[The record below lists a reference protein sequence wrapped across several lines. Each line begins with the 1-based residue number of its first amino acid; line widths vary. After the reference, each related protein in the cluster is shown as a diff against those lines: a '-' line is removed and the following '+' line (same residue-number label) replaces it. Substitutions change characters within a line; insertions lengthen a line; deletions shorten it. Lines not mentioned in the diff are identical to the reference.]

1 MSKPYLTWLM
11 SSYVR
16 FLQHYGTLMIDNF
29 VKSSSAALRF
39 ILSHC
44 GVRQVRLIPSD
55 LRALH
60 LELFT
65 LLSAVNFL
73 RCQHD

>member
-1 MSKPYLTWLM
+1 M
-11 SSYVR
+11 
-16 FLQHYGTLMIDNF
+16 FDNF

-44 GVRQVRLIPSD
+44 GVRQVRLIPLD

-65 LLSAVNFL
+65 LLSAFDFL
-73 RCQHD
+73 RARQYLMNSRGAAALCSAPV